1 MEERRLKER
10 EREMKKSVE
19 CYYRRERDMAGN
31 RWQIRSG

>member
-19 CYYRRERDMAGN
+19 CYYRREREIWRVTGG
-31 RWQIRSG
+31 R

>member
-19 CYYRRERDMAGN
+19 CYYRERERDING
-31 RWQIRSG
+31 G